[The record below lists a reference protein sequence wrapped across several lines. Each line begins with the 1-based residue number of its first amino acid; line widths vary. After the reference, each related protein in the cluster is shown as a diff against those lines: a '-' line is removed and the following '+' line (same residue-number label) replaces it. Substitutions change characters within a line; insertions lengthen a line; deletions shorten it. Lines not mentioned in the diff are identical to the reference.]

1 MEKEKRKTGDEMSG
15 VWRERPPED
24 VFVQP
29 HRSAP
34 CTIPPMA
41 FLFRVEP
48 NFRAFKKFPPPTLA
62 LLQGLA
68 QTVEKINRLW
78 ELLGPGLSLGFVESL
93 SATPQFTLSHL
104 TLELLRVLLA
114 FFR

>member
-1 MEKEKRKTGDEMSG
+1 MPG
-15 VWRERPPED
+15 VWIGERPPED

-29 HRSAP
+29 HRSASP
-34 CTIPPMA
+34 APPPPVA

-78 ELLGPGLSLGFVESL
+78 ELGPGLSLGFVKSL

-104 TLELLRVLLA
+104 TLELLRALLA

>member
-1 MEKEKRKTGDEMSG
+1 MEKGPLRMSSYSPTGLPLL
-15 VWRERPPED
+15 PP
-24 VFVQP
+24 
-29 HRSAP
+29 
-34 CTIPPMA
+34 PPVA

-78 ELLGPGLSLGFVESL
+78 ELGPGLSLGFVKSL

-104 TLELLRVLLA
+104 TLELLRALLA

>member
-1 MEKEKRKTGDEMSG
+1 MA
-15 VWRERPPED
+15 PED
-24 VFVQP
+24 VSIQP
-29 HRSAP
+29 GRSAP
-34 CTIPPMA
+34 TPTPTA

-78 ELLGPGLSLGFVESL
+78 ELGPGLSLGFVKSP
-93 SATPQFTLSHL
+93 SAAPRFTLSHL
-104 TLELLRVLLA
+104 TPELLRVLLA

>member
-1 MEKEKRKTGDEMSG
+1 MEREKEKRKTGDETPG
-15 VWRERPPED
+15 VWTRERPPEN

-29 HRSAP
+29 HRSP
-34 CTIPPMA
+34 PPMA

-48 NFRAFKKFPPPTLA
+48 NFRAFKKFPPPPLA
-62 LLQGLA
+62 SLQGLA
-68 QTVEKINRLW
+68 QTVEKINRLRV
-78 ELLGPGLSLGFVESL
+78 LGPGLSLGFVKRL

-104 TLELLRVLLA
+104 ILLRVLLV